1 MQVVVDA
8 NQASQLPSA
17 RSVTREHSISLSP
30 SVLAEILLRTNPIP
44 TLKILQAYYIRLG
57 LKTADVMQRLIQLPL
72 DQIPN
77 FEPFYN
83 PRLSYLEDYEGL
95 MEAIFT
101 PSAHHSSW
109 ARQQKESHLKH
120 CRTLVTQTISARKRL
135 KSVIDTHCQTS
146 GNNRTEA
153 RLRD

>member
-57 LKTADVMQRLIQLPL
+57 LKTVDVMQRLIG
-72 DQIPN
+72 
-77 FEPFYN
+77 FYAV
-83 PRLSYLEDYEGL
+83 SADTWVKS
-95 MEAIFT
+95 FS
-101 PSAHHSSW
+101 PS
-109 ARQQKESHLKH
+109 
-120 CRTLVTQTISARKRL
+120 C
-135 KSVIDTHCQTS
+135 
-146 GNNRTEA
+146 
-153 RLRD
+153 